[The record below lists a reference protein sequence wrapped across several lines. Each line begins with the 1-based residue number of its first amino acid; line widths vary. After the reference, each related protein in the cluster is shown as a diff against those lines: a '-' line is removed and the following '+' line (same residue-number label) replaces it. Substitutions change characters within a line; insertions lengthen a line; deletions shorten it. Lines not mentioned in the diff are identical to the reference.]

1 MSVSKKDNNPN
12 NGRTT
17 KNGGS
22 NNNTNNNSPD
32 ERMTIDKDLDLA
44 SDEDENEFEEPDS
57 DVDESEES
65 SWISWFCGLR
75 GHEFF
80 AEIDEDYITDD
91 FNLTG
96 LSSMVQ
102 YYDYALDMILD
113 LESPVEANLTDEQT
127 EMIEAAAE
135 MLYGLIHARYILTN
149 RGLAAMAEKL
159 QNADF
164 GRCPRVCCNGQ
175 AVLPVGQ
182 SDIPRHHTVKV
193 FCPKCEDLYHPRS
206 SRQASIDGAYFG
218 TTFPHLLLQ
227 VYPELIPAKS
237 SDKYVPRIYGFKI
250 HKSAREF
257 QQQKAAERIA
267 EKATSGE
274 NNKQQQQSSS
284 GDKNSNPNSLT
295 STTITTTVP
304 TSITQTPT
312 VVNAVINNNNT
323 STSAS
328 RNRTNQKKR

>member
-1 MSVSKKDNNPN
+1 MQ
-12 NGRTT
+12 
-17 KNGGS
+17 
-22 NNNTNNNSPD
+22 
-32 ERMTIDKDLDLA
+32 
-44 SDEDENEFEEPDS
+44 SDEEEEFEEADS

-237 SDKYVPRIYGFKI
+237 NDKYIPRIYGFKI

-274 NNKQQQQSSS
+274 NNKQPQSSS
-284 GDKNSNPNSLT
+284 GDKNSNPNSIT
-295 STTITTTVP
+295 STAAP
-304 TSITQTPT
+304 TSAAQTPAT
-312 VVNAVINNNNT
+312 ANAIINNNNS
-323 STSAS
+323 STS
-328 RNRTNQKKR
+328 RNKTNQKKR